1 MASSSERSRRSRRLR
16 PRTRQTLKIQQ
27 LTAVFYWE
35 KAFKDQSLSSEEKL
49 RYLDSGIAASNRALS
64 ARPDYSDALVYKN
77 ILLRMKANLETD
89 PAAKRA
95 MLAEA
100 DALRNRA
107 MELKKTTGQDAM
119 VFVPA
124 SGQPPPPPP
133 PPPPPQLHSSTA
145 RHRYGSAGTSSLP

>member
-1 MASSSERSRRSRRLR
+1 MRRRSR
-16 PRTRQTLKIQQ
+16 I
-27 LTAVFYWE
+27 
-35 KAFKDQSLSSEEKL
+35 QSLSSEQKL
-49 RYLDSGIAASNRALS
+49 RYLDSGIAASDWPLS
-64 ARPDYSDALVYKN
+64 TRPDYSEALVYKN

-107 MELKKTTGQDAM
+107 MELKKATGQDAM

-133 PPPPPQLHSSTA
+133 PPPPPAALVGGQAPVRVGGNIRPPTKVRDVKPVYPAEAQTA
-145 RHRYGSAGTSSLP
+145 G